1 MTPAVRNPIGW
12 RERLADLRGE
22 PVDFDLQA
30 FDAPLAAVRRTAEA
44 WAARTN
50 DEILAAASDARQV
63 PAAQDRLTL
72 VFGLVCEAARRTIGQ
87 SPFDEQ
93 IVAALAMAHGR
104 IVEMQTGEGK
114 TLAATLPVA
123 FWALDRRGV
132 HVLTFNDYLARRDA
146 EWMGPIYRALGLSV
160 GFVQRDMAPNERRR
174 AYGADITYV
183 TAKESGFDH
192 LRDLCAASL
201 DDVVHRPF
209 HVALVDEADSLLIDE
224 ARVPLVL
231 AGSAPASNPS
241 AAGED
246 DGTVTLLSSVV
257 GRLSPGVDFVMDEH
271 GRNVELTDAGLATV
285 ERALGRGSLH
295 ESGDDL
301 RLSQVNC
308 ALHARALLRRGVD
321 YLVRDGRIEM
331 IDEMTGRAVPD
342 RRWPEGLQSALDA
355 KEGLTPRPE
364 GQVMASMS
372 LQRFLRG
379 YPTLAGMTGTAQGA
393 AAELHDTYGR
403 RVAVIPTHRPSRR
416 IDHPDVVFTH
426 REAKDRAIVTEVIRA
441 HRAGRP
447 VLAGTLTVEESD
459 RLAARVREAGVP
471 CQVLNAA
478 HDAAEAAIVARA
490 GEHGAVTIATNMAG
504 RGTDIRLG
512 GPDEA
517 DHARVVALG
526 GLLVIGTNRHES
538 RRVDRQLRGRA
549 GRQGD
554 PGETRFFVSLE
565 DDLLVRHGGL
575 ARLIPAALVP
585 ARSNEPVEGAVLRR
599 EIARAQRVI
608 EGQHWDIRRLVARYA
623 GVVERQFETVVAER
637 VALLRG
643 EDPEGETLVDD
654 ERLLRVA
661 ALDRLWREHLAR
673 CADLRDGAH
682 LARLGGRQP
691 LDVYTTGATASF
703 GQFHTDF
710 ESAAAAIRLAVRAGG
725 AARSRAGL
733 AAPATTWTYL
743 VNDDPFRHT
752 MGSMLTGPGGPTIAM
767 YAAAT
772 LGPLFLAW
780 GVVDRWWKR
789 KNERPK

>member
-1 MTPAVRNPIGW
+1 
-12 RERLADLRGE
+12 
-22 PVDFDLQA
+22 
-30 FDAPLAAVRRTAEA
+30 
-44 WAARTN
+44 
-50 DEILAAASDARQV
+50 
-63 PAAQDRLTL
+63 
-72 VFGLVCEAARRTIGQ
+72 
-87 SPFDEQ
+87 
-93 IVAALAMAHGR
+93 MAHGG

-123 FWALDRRGV
+123 LWALDGRGV

-146 EWMGPIYRALGLSV
+146 EWMGPIYAALGLSA
-160 GFVQRDMAPNERRR
+160 GFVQRDMRPDERRR
-174 AYGADITYV
+174 AYRADITYV

-201 DDVVHRPF
+201 DEVVHRPF

-231 AGSAPASNPS
+231 AGSVAEQSPPAGLSRPDDTVALL
-241 AAGED
+241 AA
-246 DGTVTLLSSVV
+246 VIA
-257 GRLSPGVDFVMDEH
+257 RLSPGVHFMVDEH
-271 GRNVELTDAGLATV
+271 GRNAELTDAGLATV
-285 ERALGRGSLH
+285 ERALGTGSLH

-342 RRWPEGLQSALDA
+342 RRWPEGLQAALDA
-355 KEGLTPRPE
+355 KEGLVPGPE
-364 GQVMASMS
+364 GQVMASLS

-403 RVAVIPTHRPSRR
+403 RVVVIPTHHPSRR

-426 REAKDRAIVTEVIRA
+426 REAKDRAVVAEVVRE
-441 HRAGRP
+441 HRRGRP
-447 VLAGTLTVEESD
+447 VLVGTLTVEESD
-459 RLAARVREAGVP
+459 RLAARVRDAGVP

-490 GEHGAVTIATNMAG
+490 GEYGAVTIATNMAG

-517 DHARVVALG
+517 DRARVLALG

-575 ARLIPAALVP
+575 TRLIPARLVP
-585 ARSNEPVEGAVLRR
+585 ARQDQPVEGAVLRS

-623 GVVERQFETVVAER
+623 AVVERQFDAVVAER
-637 VALLRG
+637 QALLRG
-643 EDPEGETLVDD
+643 DDADGTTLGAR
-654 ERLLRVA
+654 ERRLRVA
-661 ALDRLWREHLAR
+661 ALDGLWRAHLAR

-691 LDVYTTGATASF
+691 LDVYTAGATASF
-703 GQFHTDF
+703 GRLQDEF
-710 ESAAAAIRLAVRAGG
+710 EAAIAAIAEAGRRG
-725 AARSRAGL
+725 DGDGDAAGPP

-752 MGSMLTGPGGPTIAM
+752 MGSLLTGPGGPTIAM
-767 YAAAT
+767 YAAAM

-780 GVVDRWWKR
+780 GIVDRWWKGR
-789 KNERPK
+789 TKRTGALG